1 MIKPPTSDQQQVEK
15 APVGQSAGAGL
26 TQTDKVEGVEVQD
39 VLDEIDALFKKIG
52 DEFLLLLLL
61 LLLLHMHINVKFFKK

>member
-39 VLDEIDALFKKIG
+39 VLDEIDALLAERETGKEERSG
-52 DEFLLLLLL
+52 CGCWSGG
-61 LLLLHMHINVKFFKK
+61 